1 MKIAMTA
8 VLPAAGFND
17 EHTCMRKV
25 IAPMLKSIRHQLR
38 DKAEHDGCEYR
49 ISILV
54 DTQALEKT
62 DLVGQAVNATLNAP
76 DIQ

>member
-1 MKIAMTA
+1 MKIGMTA

-25 IAPMLKSIRHQLR
+25 ITPMLRSIRNQLR
-38 DKAEHDGCEYR
+38 AQALKDDCDYR

-62 DLVGQAVNATLNAP
+62 DLVGKAVQETLNG
-76 DIQ
+76 

>member
-1 MKIAMTA
+1 MKVGMTA
-8 VLPAAGFND
+8 ILPAAGFND

-25 IAPMLKSIRHQLR
+25 ITPLLRAIRRQLR
-38 DKAEHDGCEYR
+38 DQGAIGESDYR

-62 DLVGQAVNATLNAP
+62 DLVGKAVSETLNG
-76 DIQ
+76 